1 VGFSPFTPPH
11 APFKSGAATGVVAAR
26 AQRPKPSGRESPLR
40 RCWTNGTQFTRNL
53 QRNFPEA
60 DFWGISVTS
69 GDPLLSRIL
78 TAQSRIV
85 GLSSDG
91 LVSNSPGLYP
101 LHDETFW

>member
-1 VGFSPFTPPH
+1 MLLWFRTR
-11 APFKSGAATGVVAAR
+11 APFASPPRPVGRPTGSYPETGLEEITSDV
-26 AQRPKPSGRESPLR
+26 L
-40 RCWTNGTQFTRNL
+40 
-53 QRNFPEA
+53 EA

-78 TAQSRIV
+78 TAQSRII